1 MFHAWMKWLTLDRTY
16 PSEEENAKRLEIF
29 KETLKRVE
37 SVYAGAGKSSPSPH
51 LPNLFADR
59 TEEEWRAMTHA
70 ARSTPS
76 STAKNKRLCISY
88 DGGSVSFLTHCILLL
103 DISIPKLSAQWLS
116 FFWLKCVLGRS

>member
-1 MFHAWMKWLTLDRTY
+1 MEAMFHAWMKWLTLDRTY

-59 TEEEWRAMTHA
+59 TEEEWRAMTRRKINA
-70 ARSTPS
+70 KPRRTRGYVYRMMEVACLS
-76 STAKNKRLCISY
+76 SLIAFCY
-88 DGGSVSFLTHCILLL
+88 
-103 DISIPKLSAQWLS
+103 
-116 FFWLKCVLGRS
+116 